1 MEGGGSEILQCAGGG
16 KFENFVLKLEL
27 KMGSITKIL
36 ITVNGCIFF

>member
-1 MEGGGSEILQCAGGG
+1 MEYCNVQEGG

-36 ITVNGCIFF
+36 ITVRWLYFF

>member
-1 MEGGGSEILQCAGGG
+1 MEYCNVQEGG
-16 KFENFVLKLEL
+16 KFENFVLNFEL